1 MTYVWVWRVYIE
13 IRDWTG
19 SQNAR
24 SQIVFTFFFVDL
36 LHHPSFFPLVH
47 THQKVFAT
55 HQKKVGEEDKG
66 KEQEQ
71 EMEEYDKR

>member
-1 MTYVWVWRVYIE
+1 MFGCDVYISKSE
-13 IRDWTG
+13 IGLAAKMPVRKLCLL
-19 SQNAR
+19 
-24 SQIVFTFFFVDL
+24 FFFVDL
-36 LHHPSFFPLVH
+36 LHHPSFFPLVV